1 MSKSKPISSGSKS
14 KSIVLIDGSNFYFK
28 LKSLGLIN
36 QLAFNYH
43 DFAKFIV
50 GKSELLSAT
59 YYVGK
64 VRADATKKSQK
75 LHKNQQRLLAQ
86 LRKHGYSYK
95 LGYLL
100 KTDGS
105 YHEKGVDVQLAVD
118 LLAAAY
124 ENVVDRIILIS
135 SDTDLIPAIRK
146 AQSMGKIVEH
156 IGFHHQ
162 KSIAL
167 ATECKKSRRLM
178 LADLQPFIG

>member
-1 MSKSKPISSGSKS
+1 MSKSI
-14 KSIVLIDGSNFYFK
+14 ILVDGSNFYFK

-36 QLAFNYH
+36 QLTLNYRELAR
-43 DFAKFIV
+43 FLV
-50 GKSELLSAT
+50 GKSELVGAT

-64 VRADATKKSQK
+64 VRADTTKKSQK

-105 YHEKGVDVQLAVD
+105 YYEKGVDVQIAVD
-118 LLAAAY
+118 LLVAAY
-124 ENVVDRIILIS
+124 ENTADRIILIS
-135 SDTDLIPAIRK
+135 SDTDLIPAIKK

-156 IGFHHQ
+156 IGFYHQ